1 MNQVIKGDRMIFSV
15 DVISI
20 AIICIAIT
28 LIAFFGLIIR
38 WLDYLA
44 EESNKEDLKKK
55 GERNG

>member
-1 MNQVIKGDRMIFSV
+1 MILSI
-15 DVISI
+15 DIITI
-20 AIICIAIT
+20 AIICTAIT

-44 EESNKEDLKKK
+44 EESNKEDLRKK

>member
-20 AIICIAIT
+20 AIICTAIT

-55 GERNG
+55 GEKNG

>member
-1 MNQVIKGDRMIFSV
+1 MIFSI
-15 DVISI
+15 DIITI

-44 EESNKEDLKKK
+44 EESNKEYIKKLK
-55 GERNG
+55 GEKNG